1 MIDVD
6 DEIAKTITKRA
17 FKLDFKA
24 VYKLIGDKPFLLA
37 GGALCGDEVH
47 DFDLYPDEEDGK
59 PFDLQEVAKAI
70 KDPASGATLLFESK
84 NALTVK
90 LNEKGQVVQFC
101 VYRKPSLEEL
111 VKSFDFS
118 HIQVGIRFRGNGC
131 APYHEHVFYTDAF
144 VVANVTRR
152 TVYTGSEY
160 PMSSLMRLFKY
171 HKRGKLMKREAAQAT
186 MKILKDVL
194 ERGYE
199 NYEDYKK
206 QLDAIDLQYEGM
218 QEAFDLY
225 KAFCDKGLC
234 QHVRGESLNDV

>member
-1 MIDVD
+1 MIDVHN
-6 DEIAKTITKRA
+6 EIAKTVTKRA
-17 FKLDFKA
+17 FKLDFEA
-24 VYKLIGDKPFLLA
+24 VYKLIGNKAFLLA

-59 PFDLQEVAKAI
+59 PFSLQEVAKAVA
-70 KDPASGATLLFESK
+70 DPASGATLLFESR

-90 LNEKGQVVQFC
+90 LHERGQVVQFC
-101 VYRKPSLEEL
+101 AYSKRSLQEL
-111 VKSFDFS
+111 VESFDFS

-160 PMSSLMRLFKY
+160 PLSSLMRLFKY
-171 HKRGKLMKREAAQAT
+171 HKRGKLTKREAAQAS

-199 NYEDYKK
+199 NYVDYKE

-225 KAFCDKGLC
+225 RTFCAKGIC
-234 QHVRGESLNDV
+234 RHVQGESLNDV

>member
-1 MIDVD
+1 MIDVN
-6 DEIAKTITKRA
+6 DEIANTITKRA

-24 VYKLIGDKPFLLA
+24 VYKLIDDKPFLLA

-47 DFDLYPDEEDGK
+47 DFDLYPDEEGGK
-59 PFDLQEVAKAI
+59 PFSLHEVAEAI
-70 KDPASGATLLFESK
+70 KAPESGATLLFESK

-90 LNEKGQVVQFC
+90 LHEKGQVVQFC
-101 VYRKPSLEEL
+101 VYSKRSLQEL
-111 VKSFDFS
+111 VESFDFS

-131 APYHEHVFYTDAF
+131 APYREHVFYTDAF
-144 VVANVTRR
+144 VAANVTRR

-171 HKRGKLMKREAAQAT
+171 HKRGKLTKRETAQAV

-199 NYEDYKK
+199 NYSDYRK

-225 KAFCDKGLC
+225 KTFCDKGLC
-234 QHVRGESLNDV
+234 QHVQGESWNDV